1 MPTRA
6 LAPFLLATS
15 LGCLPEEAAPTD
27 HPARRAAYHAALEAE
42 LGAAWAAPVP
52 GVDGA
57 DAAQGAEVFTKS
69 CAACHGATG
78 DGKGP
83 RAGAL
88 DPKPAALDRSPLTEA
103 GWYAVLQ
110 RGSPQTSMAPWGTR
124 LSEGQLLAVLKHL
137 RTLRAPPR

>member
-1 MPTRA
+1 MTRA
-6 LAPFLLATS
+6 LALFLLATS
-15 LGCLPEEAAPTD
+15 LGCSEEAAPTD
-27 HPARRAAYHAALEAE
+27 HPASRGHHAAPEAE

-52 GVDGA
+52 GVDDA

-110 RGSPQTSMAPWGTR
+110 RGSPQTSMAPWGNR
-124 LSEGQLLAVLKHL
+124 LSEAQLLAVLKHL